1 MNNIVY
7 HNISNHTLPHYI
19 TQNIVIVL
27 CCDKTL
33 IFLVNKLVHL
43 VSDHT
48 LIATHIHTNQLDSG
62 RCDNFTI
69 KTADCTNTVTVHSHT
84 HIL

>member
-1 MNNIVY
+1 MCAPFPPVSYNMNNIVY

-27 CCDKTL
+27 CCDKT
-33 IFLVNKLVHL
+33 FLVNKLVHLQL

-48 LIATHIHTNQLDSG
+48 LIATHIHTNQLDS
-62 RCDNFTI
+62 
-69 KTADCTNTVTVHSHT
+69 VV
-84 HIL
+84 L